1 LDSLAHPLELDM
13 NKFEAQQTRRILDR
27 LVGYKISPLLWEKV
41 RRGLSAGRVQSV
53 ALRLICEREEE
64 IANFKP
70 EEYWVIAANLQGK
83 QPPTFS
89 ARLIKEEGKKVRVA
103 TAEEAQRIV
112 AYVKSHPFVVERV
125 ERKESRSN
133 PAPPFTTSKL
143 QQEASRRL
151 NFSAKKTMSIAQ
163 RLYEGV
169 ELGPEGSVGLITYMR
184 TDSTRIAQEAL
195 DEVRAFIRTNYHAD
209 YLPTRPRV
217 FKKAAGAQDAHE
229 AIRPTSLTYAPQAIK
244 KYLSPDEFRLYQ
256 LIWNRFVASQM
267 AAALFDVT
275 TIDILCGPYTFR
287 AQGKVMKFRGY
298 TILYQEV
305 QDDEGEEGQA
315 AQLPEVAQG
324 ETLELLDIQS
334 EQKFTQPPPRYTEA
348 SLVKELEERGIGR
361 PSTYAA
367 IISTIQE
374 RGYVRMEEKK
384 FAPTELGMIV
394 TNLLVK
400 NFPQIMDVQFT
411 AALETKLDQIEQ
423 GATTRL
429 DTLSGFYRELV
440 QELEKAKKEMEDMK
454 GEGIP
459 TDMVCDKCGKPM
471 VLKLGRNGRFY
482 ACSGYPECKNTID
495 FGGKDNNSVPVTETT
510 CDKCGKPWS

>member
-1 LDSLAHPLELDM
+1 
-13 NKFEAQQTRRILDR
+13 
-27 LVGYKISPLLWEKV
+27 
-41 RRGLSAGRVQSV
+41 
-53 ALRLICEREEE
+53 
-64 IANFKP
+64 
-70 EEYWVIAANLQGK
+70 
-83 QPPTFS
+83 
-89 ARLIKEEGKKVRVA
+89 
-103 TAEEAQRIV
+103 
-112 AYVKSHPFVVERV
+112 
-125 ERKESRSN
+125 
-133 PAPPFTTSKL
+133 
-143 QQEASRRL
+143 
-151 NFSAKKTMSIAQ
+151 
-163 RLYEGV
+163 
-169 ELGPEGSVGLITYMR
+169 
-184 TDSTRIAQEAL
+184 
-195 DEVRAFIRTNYHAD
+195 
-209 YLPTRPRV
+209 
-217 FKKAAGAQDAHE
+217 
-229 AIRPTSLTYAPQAIK
+229 
-244 KYLSPDEFRLYQ
+244 
-256 LIWNRFVASQM
+256 M

-482 ACSGYPECKNTID
+482 CLL
-495 FGGKDNNSVPVTETT
+495 SVTRMQKLKKTP
-510 CDKCGKPWS
+510 KKIG